1 MFVRR
6 EVAADVPAVR
16 ALTAAAFA
24 TMGDNADRD
33 VPVEVPLLDALR
45 DCGGWI
51 PELSLV
57 AVDTEDRPIGY
68 VVCTR
73 GQVANTPALGLGPIG
88 VHPDQQG
95 AGVGSALMHAVVAAA
110 EARDEPLIAVLG
122 EPAYYSR
129 FGFRPST
136 DHHITPPEAAWGA
149 YFQTRPLAAHDPSLR
164 GEFSYAQPFREL

>member
-1 MFVRR
+1 MLVRR

-16 ALTAAAFA
+16 TLIAAAFA
-24 TMGDNADRD
+24 TMGDNADRGIA
-33 VPVEVPLLDALR
+33 VEVPLLDALR
-45 DCGGWI
+45 ECDGWI

-57 AVDTEDRPIGY
+57 AVDAQDRPLGY

-73 GQVANTPALGLGPIG
+73 GQVARTPALGLGPIG
-88 VHPDQQG
+88 VHPDHQN

-110 EARDEPLIAVLG
+110 EARDEPLIALLG

-136 DHHITPPEAAWGA
+136 DHHVIPPEAAWGA
-149 YFQTRPLAAHDPSLR
+149 YFQTRPLAAHNPSLR
-164 GEFSYAQPFREL
+164 GEFSYAQPFQEL